1 MSTPDIDCSRRRP
14 PQALIHTPHSP
25 SLQRGEERGGSRLAG
40 QPFRGSDFPFPN
52 SNLRQVAHV
61 LRPSRCGEGGHAGG
75 LEGPKPPGATCP
87 PIRPR
92 WRTCSSPPRVARG
105 AGQVA
110 WRGPKPLAP
119 PERSHG
125 HRRRLESTPGAFCT
139 VLPMATGGVSHL
151 LQVLFALF
159 CSWSKWLKPP
169 AFCAKSC
176 KGLVEARGAFRVC
189 LVQNPAFCGFQ
200 VARRESGG
208 VEPPT
213 WDHLSWAQPQRSIRR
228 NYVQAILR

>member
-87 PIRPR
+87 PIGPR
-92 WRTCSSPPRVARG
+92 WRTCSSPPGRCG
-105 AGQVA
+105 EGGQVA
-110 WRGPKPLAP
+110 WRGAKP
-119 PERSHG
+119 
-125 HRRRLESTPGAFCT
+125 PGATRAVTWPQAAFGIYSRCFLHC
-139 VLPMATGGVSHL
+139 LPMATGGVSHL

-159 CSWSKWLKPP
+159 CP
-169 AFCAKSC
+169 C
-176 KGLVEARGAFRVC
+176 
-189 LVQNPAFCGFQ
+189 
-200 VARRESGG
+200 
-208 VEPPT
+208 
-213 WDHLSWAQPQRSIRR
+213 PQ
-228 NYVQAILR
+228 AA

>member
-87 PIRPR
+87 PIGPR
-92 WRTCSSPPRVARG
+92 WCTCSSPTSVARG

-125 HRRRLESTPGAFCT
+125 HRRRLRFGIYSRCFLHC
-139 VLPMATGGVSHL
+139 LPMATGGVSHL

-159 CSWSKWLKPP
+159 CP
-169 AFCAKSC
+169 C
-176 KGLVEARGAFRVC
+176 
-189 LVQNPAFCGFQ
+189 
-200 VARRESGG
+200 
-208 VEPPT
+208 
-213 WDHLSWAQPQRSIRR
+213 PQ
-228 NYVQAILR
+228 AA

>member
-25 SLQRGEERGGSRLAG
+25 SLQRGEEREGSRLAG

-87 PIRPR
+87 PIGPR
-92 WRTCSSPPRVARG
+92 WRTCSSPTSVARG

-110 WRGPKPLAP
+110 WRGRSHLEP
-119 PERSHG
+119 PAQAQVAHVLQPSRQVWRGGAGGLEGGEALGATRALTWPQAAFGIYSRCFLHCFAHG
-125 HRRRLESTPGAFCT
+125 HRRRKPSAPGAFCT
-139 VLPMATGGVSHL
+139 VLPMSTGGVSHL

-159 CSWSKWLKPP
+159 CP
-169 AFCAKSC
+169 C
-176 KGLVEARGAFRVC
+176 
-189 LVQNPAFCGFQ
+189 
-200 VARRESGG
+200 
-208 VEPPT
+208 
-213 WDHLSWAQPQRSIRR
+213 PQ
-228 NYVQAILR
+228 AA